1 MPVVGENI
9 YRLKASDRNS
19 TDQNAINKINN
30 PSGSTQAK
38 PVKVYQEDS
47 IPEWDI
53 ATRSRIQE
61 EAAEDYQRIKAAQ
74 AAKEYKYQG
83 SSLVQKTKDIALK
96 VSPYAAKYADHLS
109 FNDDEWKEL
118 GIQYQADKNT
128 YGEGR
133 ATQNLNQKIKD
144 NVSKNQTFL
153 EKSSNTAVMIV
164 NDIEPIGII
173 VLFALLVAVFYAII
187 KTKL

>member
-38 PVKVYQEDS
+38 PIKVADMTFDPMDKVGRLKA
-47 IPEWDI
+47 IR
-53 ATRSRIQE
+53 ATMENAQKE
-61 EAAEDYQRIKAAQ
+61 EAAQ